1 MNAATKLES
10 KIERCV
16 FSSRRAFL
24 VLIEN
29 RNRTDDSTY
38 WICGVKRM
46 TRNSK
51 FPAGPKTAHQLE
63 AVRTS
68 CPTTNHGSMPYTL
81 SHSGSF
87 EGRAS
92 APPWTRKGG
101 RADTAGPRRD
111 IWAASPPE
119 TRLSV

>member
-1 MNAATKLES
+1 MNAATKLET

-16 FSSRRAFL
+16 FSSRRAF
-24 VLIEN
+24 VVVIEN
-29 RNRTDDSTY
+29 RNRTNDSTY

-51 FPAGPKTAHQLE
+51 FPAGPNTAHQLE

-81 SHSGSF
+81 IHSGSF

-92 APPWTRKGG
+92 APTSTRKRGHS
-101 RADTAGPRRD
+101 DTAG
-111 IWAASPPE
+111 
-119 TRLSV
+119 